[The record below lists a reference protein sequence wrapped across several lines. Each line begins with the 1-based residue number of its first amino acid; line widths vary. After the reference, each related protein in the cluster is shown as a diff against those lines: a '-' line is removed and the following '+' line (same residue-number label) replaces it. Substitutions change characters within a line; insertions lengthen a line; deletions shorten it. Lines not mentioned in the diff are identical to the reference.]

1 MLPPVSWRRPLAG
14 DFEFAQASEKSPARC
29 RRYQNLRG
37 PVQDV
42 PEKIQK
48 ANLQLSILQQG
59 IFAKGICSRAKVVA
73 HLSCSGRIGM
83 QFMEKLRP
91 FTLLLLRVGVGVVFM
106 DNGYP
111 KFWGRRLEHIDEFVH
126 VAHLPAYFV
135 YIAGALELGG
145 GALLVVGLFTRV
157 LGLLLA
163 GEMAVALWRDE
174 KIFQNPLALDM
185 YGLALVLGVGAFALA
200 TFGAGSI
207 SLDHA
212 LFGKGKYSRGAKS

>member
-1 MLPPVSWRRPLAG
+1 MNG
-14 DFEFAQASEKSPARC
+14 
-29 RRYQNLRG
+29 
-37 PVQDV
+37 
-42 PEKIQK
+42 
-48 ANLQLSILQQG
+48 
-59 IFAKGICSRAKVVA
+59 
-73 HLSCSGRIGM
+73 
-83 QFMEKLRP
+83 MEKLRP
-91 FTLLLLRVGVGVVFM
+91 LALLLLRIGVGAVFM

-135 YIAGALELGG
+135 YIAGVLELGG
-145 GALLVVGLFTRV
+145 GALLVAGLFTRV

-174 KIFQNPLALDM
+174 KIFQHPLALDQ

-207 SLDHA
+207 SLDRV
-212 LFGKGKYSRGAKS
+212 LFGKGKSPRAARSAD